1 MDVGE
6 NLAWN
11 SQEPID
17 CRIPL
22 QLWYD
27 EWKTYNFRNP
37 HINPRNGHFSQ
48 MVSKLKFF
56 FQEFRIILLFIIL
69 SFFIKIKFFFF
80 LANSNNQKGLEK
92 FKTNRL
98 WSSN

>member
-48 MVSKLKFF
+48 MVSKLKIFFSIIKNYFIVHHSFF
-56 FQEFRIILLFIIL
+56 FHQ
-69 SFFIKIKFFFF
+69 
-80 LANSNNQKGLEK
+80 N
-92 FKTNRL
+92 
-98 WSSN
+98 